1 MIAIGNIEGLLHD
14 LAPQVL
20 GILVRRHGDF
30 DACEDAVQEALVAAA
45 FQWPADGVPA
55 NPTGWLVRVASR
67 RWIEQQRSDSAR
79 RRREEAVAGLDEGEA
94 DPGPTRDDT
103 LALVF
108 LCCHPSLTPASQ
120 VALTLRAVGGLTTAE
135 IARAF
140 LVPEATV
147 AQRISR
153 AKQRI
158 RESGA
163 EFTMP
168 PPAERHD
175 RLGAVLNVLYLIFNE
190 GYAASS
196 GPALQRVELSSEAIR
211 LTRQL
216 RNLLPDDGEVA
227 GLLALML
234 LTDARRPARVRDDGS
249 LVPLAEQDRM
259 RWDRRA
265 IEEGTAL
272 ISANAGGDTGRPLP
286 APGGDCGGP
295 RRGTLDGGHG
305 LAADPRPLRVA
316 RQGRAR
322 PDGHAQPDR
331 RARDGPRPGS
341 RACRARARRG
351 GSGPCRASP
360 GRCRPRAPARA
371 GRERG
376 RCRRG
381 VPARRTPHPEHPRAA
396 LPRGTCPRGDG
407 QVGLIGEDAVEA
419 GRVEHGVLR
428 GCVMDVRGEERR
440 FGPEGPGMDEEPC
453 RVGVRHE

>member
-1 MIAIGNIEGLLHD
+1 MTAIGNIEGLLHD

-67 RWIEQQRSDSAR
+67 RWIEQQRSDTAR
-79 RRREEAVAGLDEGEA
+79 RRREEVVAGLDEGEA

-168 PPAERHD
+168 PPAER
-175 RLGAVLNVLYLIFNE
+175 R
-190 GYAASS
+190 
-196 GPALQRVELSSEAIR
+196 
-211 LTRQL
+211 
-216 RNLLPDDGEVA
+216 
-227 GLLALML
+227 
-234 LTDARRPARVRDDGS
+234 
-249 LVPLAEQDRM
+249 
-259 RWDRRA
+259 
-265 IEEGTAL
+265 
-272 ISANAGGDTGRPLP
+272 
-286 APGGDCGGP
+286 
-295 RRGTLDGGHG
+295 
-305 LAADPRPLRVA
+305 
-316 RQGRAR
+316 
-322 PDGHAQPDR
+322 
-331 RARDGPRPGS
+331 
-341 RACRARARRG
+341 
-351 GSGPCRASP
+351 
-360 GRCRPRAPARA
+360 
-371 GRERG
+371 
-376 RCRRG
+376 
-381 VPARRTPHPEHPRAA
+381 
-396 LPRGTCPRGDG
+396 
-407 QVGLIGEDAVEA
+407 
-419 GRVEHGVLR
+419 
-428 GCVMDVRGEERR
+428 
-440 FGPEGPGMDEEPC
+440 
-453 RVGVRHE
+453 

>member
-1 MIAIGNIEGLLHD
+1 MTTPTASGEIEGLLHD

-45 FQWPADGVPA
+45 FQWPAEGVPA

-67 RWIEQQRSDSAR
+67 RWIEQQRSETAR
-79 RRREEAVAGLDEGEA
+79 RRREESAAGLDEGEA

-108 LCCHPSLTPASQ
+108 LCCHPSLTPSSQ

-163 EFTMP
+163 EFRMP
-168 PPAERHD
+168 PPEERRD

-216 RNLLPDDGEVA
+216 RSLLPDDGEVA

-249 LVPLAEQDRM
+249 LVPLAEQDRTL
-259 RWDRRA
+259 WDRRA
-265 IEEGTAL
+265 IEEGAAL
-272 ISANAGGDTGRPLP
+272 ISATLAEAPIGPTSSRRRSRRSTTRHRRRRTRTGARSSACTGCSARSHPARWSRSTGSSRWRWFAARRPAWP
-286 APGGDCGGP
+286 SSTVP
-295 RRGTLDGGHG
+295 RRT
-305 LAADPRPLRVA
+305 RP
-316 RQGRAR
+316 
-322 PDGHAQPDR
+322 
-331 RARDGPRPGS
+331 
-341 RACRARARRG
+341 
-351 GSGPCRASP
+351 SP
-360 GRCRPRAPARA
+360 GITGSMPSARTCSRRSGTRTLRPRRTGALHAAP
-371 GRERG
+371 
-376 RCRRG
+376 
-381 VPARRTPHPEHPRAA
+381 
-396 LPRGTCPRGDG
+396 
-407 QVGLIGEDAVEA
+407 
-419 GRVEHGVLR
+419 
-428 GCVMDVRGEERR
+428 
-440 FGPEGPGMDEEPC
+440 
-453 RVGVRHE
+453 

>member
-1 MIAIGNIEGLLHD
+1 MTTPTASGEIEGLLHD

-20 GILVRRHGDF
+20 GILVRRYGDF

-45 FQWPADGVPA
+45 FQWPAEGVPA

-67 RWIEQQRSDSAR
+67 RWIEQQRSETAR
-79 RRREEAVAGLDEGEA
+79 RRREGSAAGLDEGEA

-108 LCCHPSLTPASQ
+108 LCCHPSLTPSSQ

-163 EFTMP
+163 EFRMP
-168 PPAERHD
+168 PPAERRD

-216 RNLLPDDGEVA
+216 RSLLPDDGEVA

-249 LVPLAEQDRM
+249 LVPLAEQDRAL
-259 RWDRRA
+259 WDRRA
-265 IEEGTAL
+265 I
-272 ISANAGGDTGRPLP
+272 RK
-286 APGGDCGGP
+286 GP
-295 RRGTLDGGHG
+295 R
-305 LAADPRPLRVA
+305 
-316 RQGRAR
+316 
-322 PDGHAQPDR
+322 
-331 RARDGPRPGS
+331 
-341 RACRARARRG
+341 
-351 GSGPCRASP
+351 
-360 GRCRPRAPARA
+360 
-371 GRERG
+371 
-376 RCRRG
+376 
-381 VPARRTPHPEHPRAA
+381 
-396 LPRGTCPRGDG
+396 
-407 QVGLIGEDAVEA
+407 
-419 GRVEHGVLR
+419 
-428 GCVMDVRGEERR
+428 
-440 FGPEGPGMDEEPC
+440 
-453 RVGVRHE
+453 